1 MLLLHLIFTCAK
13 QAPSIPKSSN
23 ARSIYHEGNDETSL
37 PPWNHSPQ
45 IDERGFLKNT
55 YKRTYGDWE
64 FGIEE
69 ETESEQSPSEEK
81 KQVNEKPTH
90 LIGGR
95 FQNLDEPVYIRQVPG
110 DGNCL
115 FHSISV
121 SMTFIANGTHVD
133 MNKLPKCSK
142 LRKRRDGHG
151 TKHNKEYVHDL
162 KHLYHHSRHLRL
174 AAVKTLSRN
183 PRKLL
188 FLQGNEYL
196 RAKDLVSAAAAQYGM
211 TAKEYCNQMKRDS
224 KLLCFIL
231 CKTRS
236 MNSHHYSMLGYW
248 GGGPELVALSNYL
261 KRPIHVYELC
271 DSWRKEEANDEKDSD
286 NNDDSMESKED
297 GEEQQNENDN
307 NEEEPL
313 EHLSIGDLKSRIKDC
328 NENFRLKRMACFGS
342 PKFDKKQALHIL
354 SADSRFPDVK
364 PGQQAAAGNHFL
376 AIFPASLLN
385 SIDPQKKKSTSPAV
399 RGGDIHVSH
408 RSLKSRQCDY
418 EEEAECNLLTSYFF
432 RYTEPLWNFIRRLKL
447 VFS

>member
-1 MLLLHLIFTCAK
+1 MLHVQLTLGK

-37 PPWNHSPQ
+37 PPWNTSPN
-45 IDERGFLKNT
+45 IDEQGFLKNT

-64 FGIEE
+64 FATEQE
-69 ETESEQSPSEEK
+69 VESQTESDQSTSEEQK
-81 KQVNEKPTH
+81 RVNEEPIH

-121 SMTFIANGTHVD
+121 SMALITNGTHVD

-151 TKHNKEYVHDL
+151 MKRKKDHVHDL

-211 TAKEYCNQMKRDS
+211 TAKEYCKQMKRDS
-224 KLLCFIL
+224 KLLCFVLI
-231 CKTRS
+231 
-236 MNSHHYSMLGYW
+236 
-248 GGGPELVALSNYL
+248 
-261 KRPIHVYELC
+261 
-271 DSWRKEEANDEKDSD
+271 
-286 NNDDSMESKED
+286 
-297 GEEQQNENDN
+297 
-307 NEEEPL
+307 
-313 EHLSIGDLKSRIKDC
+313 
-328 NENFRLKRMACFGS
+328 
-342 PKFDKKQALHIL
+342 
-354 SADSRFPDVK
+354 
-364 PGQQAAAGNHFL
+364 
-376 AIFPASLLN
+376 
-385 SIDPQKKKSTSPAV
+385 
-399 RGGDIHVSH
+399 
-408 RSLKSRQCDY
+408 
-418 EEEAECNLLTSYFF
+418 
-432 RYTEPLWNFIRRLKL
+432 
-447 VFS
+447 

>member
-1 MLLLHLIFTCAK
+1 MFASIKRRSNQNIIWILLFHQLLHVQLTFGK

-37 PPWNHSPQ
+37 PPWNTSPN

-64 FGIEE
+64 FVTEE
-69 ETESEQSPSEEK
+69 EVESQTELEQSPSEEK
-81 KQVNEKPTH
+81 EQVNEEPIH

-121 SMTFIANGTHVD
+121 SMALITNGTHVD

-151 TKHNKEYVHDL
+151 MKHKKHYVHDL

-211 TAKEYCNQMKRDS
+211 TAKEYCKQMKKDS
-224 KLLCFIL
+224 KFALLCFDLIQDFFNDFL
-231 CKTRS
+231 PLFFVRL
-236 MNSHHYSMLGYW
+236 LGRW
-248 GGGPELVALSNYL
+248 A
-261 KRPIHVYELC
+261 R
-271 DSWRKEEANDEKDSD
+271 
-286 NNDDSMESKED
+286 
-297 GEEQQNENDN
+297 
-307 NEEEPL
+307 
-313 EHLSIGDLKSRIKDC
+313 
-328 NENFRLKRMACFGS
+328 ACCT
-342 PKFDKKQALHIL
+342 K
-354 SADSRFPDVK
+354 
-364 PGQQAAAGNHFL
+364 
-376 AIFPASLLN
+376 
-385 SIDPQKKKSTSPAV
+385 
-399 RGGDIHVSH
+399 
-408 RSLKSRQCDY
+408 
-418 EEEAECNLLTSYFF
+418 
-432 RYTEPLWNFIRRLKL
+432 
-447 VFS
+447 